1 MKMASFLRR
10 CANATIRSTFQ
21 IAKEKLT
28 GQHVK
33 LLAFLT
39 TGRLSRCENKKIVE
53 NNNERKCG
61 EHPPQQPVNKKG
73 KRKSALILL
82 TLLFIIIAVAYGI
95 YWFLVLR
102 HVEETDD
109 AYVAGNQVQIMA
121 QVSGS
126 VTKVW
131 ADNTDFVKKRGC
143 AGHA

>member
-39 TGRLSRCENKKIVE
+39 TGRLSRENKKIVE

-61 EHPPQQPVNKKG
+61 EHPPAATGQQEG
-73 KRKSALILL
+73 Q
-82 TLLFIIIAVAYGI
+82 T
-95 YWFLVLR
+95 
-102 HVEETDD
+102 
-109 AYVAGNQVQIMA
+109 
-121 QVSGS
+121 
-126 VTKVW
+126 
-131 ADNTDFVKKRGC
+131 
-143 AGHA
+143 

>member
-39 TGRLSRCENKKIVE
+39 TGRLSLCENKKIVE

-61 EHPPQQPVNKKG
+61 EHPPAATGQQEG
-73 KRKSALILL
+73 Q
-82 TLLFIIIAVAYGI
+82 T
-95 YWFLVLR
+95 
-102 HVEETDD
+102 
-109 AYVAGNQVQIMA
+109 
-121 QVSGS
+121 
-126 VTKVW
+126 
-131 ADNTDFVKKRGC
+131 
-143 AGHA
+143 